1 MNLFTQFPACSIATP
16 LFFILFF
23 LTLPTHSQVGINT
36 NSPTAMLDVN
46 GDIRIRA
53 MSEDFGSHVLTIDN
67 AGYLAKARAFML
79 YSADE
84 VLATRPVNSSLQGSA
99 TENNIDLGLQAAITI
114 PANREVKV
122 IINYS
127 VPMGTLT
134 NSAPP
139 STYIGI
145 RFLKDGNEE
154 QQASRKLSLTH
165 YSSPDS
171 EDISSM
177 ATLTNT
183 YIENFSSGAVDRTIT
198 YDVKGYIEQ
207 HVQGSGTYNYKFNM
221 WSATGANYN
230 WGKAAMTYQ
239 VYIK

>member
-1 MNLFTQFPACSIATP
+1 
-16 LFFILFF
+16 
-23 LTLPTHSQVGINT
+23 
-36 NSPTAMLDVN
+36 
-46 GDIRIRA
+46 
-53 MSEDFGSHVLTIDN
+53 MSEDFGSHLLTIDN
-67 AGYLAKARAFML
+67 AGYMTKARAFML
-79 YSADE
+79 YDADE
-84 VLATRPVNSSLQGSA
+84 VLAAQPVNKSLQGSV
-99 TENNIDLGLQAAITI
+99 TNNNIDLGMQAAIII

-154 QQASRKLSLTH
+154 QQASRKLSLGY
-165 YSSPDS
+165 YSSPES
-171 EDISSM
+171 ESISSM

-183 YIENFSSGAVDRTIT
+183 YIENYSPGAVDRTIT

-207 HVQGSGTYNYKFNM
+207 HVQGSETFSYKFNM
-221 WSATGANYN
+221 WSASGANYN
-230 WGKAAMTYQ
+230 WGKASMSYQ